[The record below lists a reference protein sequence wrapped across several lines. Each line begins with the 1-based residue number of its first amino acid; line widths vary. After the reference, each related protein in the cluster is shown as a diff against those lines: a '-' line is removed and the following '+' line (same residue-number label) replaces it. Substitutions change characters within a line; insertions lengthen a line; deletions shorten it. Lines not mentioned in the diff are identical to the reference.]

1 MIYGNVEVNTNTLLE
16 SIDPDDMINYLYD
29 EKKISHQVV
38 KKYFKIKDI
47 DFRPSKSYWTRL
59 DLDDLGIIDDDIL
72 DNMSEDD
79 IYEYLKNQNYIFPSN
94 VKTEDWDDE
103 FDPRTCEHNEF
114 VDYIEE
120 LMKKRYGH
128 LSQYK
133 DLKEKLCEIIDS
145 YGYNHT

>member
-79 IYEYLKNQNYIFPSN
+79 IYEYL
-94 VKTEDWDDE
+94 
-103 FDPRTCEHNEF
+103 
-114 VDYIEE
+114 
-120 LMKKRYGH
+120 
-128 LSQYK
+128 
-133 DLKEKLCEIIDS
+133 
-145 YGYNHT
+145 NH